1 MQPLSYG
8 LLGVQ
13 IGTVFYLCI
22 FSDADEVMCRKLLN
36 QLTNL
41 VQMFPGICG
50 GNFMYFSG
58 AINLKCHVL
67 ESRRKQ
73 IVISPCSHLLVQF
86 PNAHTPTILQVTQVA
101 DALLGF
107 LILPRKHPPRVPSS
121 PLSNLDLS
129 AVFSL
134 LPSSV
139 RACACVSVCLCVCVR
154 ARALAHRAARQHRHA
169 PVWGRATW
177 GNQLIW

>member
-13 IGTVFYLCI
+13 IGTVFYLCL

-41 VQMFPGICG
+41 VQMFPGICR
-50 GNFMYFSG
+50 GNFMYFTG

-86 PNAHTPTILQVTQVA
+86 PDAHTPTILQVTQVA

-134 LPSSV
+134 LPPSV
-139 RACACVSVCLCVCVR
+139 RACACVSVCLCVCEH
-154 ARALAHRAARQHRHA
+154 ARAPSRIARHA
-169 PVWGRATW
+169 STGMHQFGGERH
-177 GNQLIW
+177 GEIS